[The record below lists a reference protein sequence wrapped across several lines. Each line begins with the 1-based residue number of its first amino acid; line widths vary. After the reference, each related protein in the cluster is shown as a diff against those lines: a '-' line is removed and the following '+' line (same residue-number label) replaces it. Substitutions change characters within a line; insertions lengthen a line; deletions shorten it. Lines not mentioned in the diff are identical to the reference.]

1 MAGDS
6 VQFVNQANLHFGQ
19 KHTPGGVNVW
29 LCQSA
34 DNPAPAA
41 VADPKVIPFCPSP
54 SRTVTVTI
62 RPGASRS
69 AAKQAIYGN
78 VHIDGFSR
86 VRFAGSLAIATTT
99 SNLS

>member
-1 MAGDS
+1 MAGNS

-62 RPGASRS
+62 RPG
-69 AAKQAIYGN
+69 
-78 VHIDGFSR
+78 VHIDGFPR